1 MPVPIAPAPTM
12 PTPISA
18 PAAEL
23 TTVLLGRRARL
34 TTLEAG
40 FPLFEKGSDT
50 FGVVRGAS
58 RLALQL
64 LLVIELRLEIDAKRA
79 VEGALDETEA
89 ARRLRGEV
97 CRRGQRS
104 LREPSRL
111 DDAIDHSPLVRLL

>member
-23 TTVLLGRRARL
+23 TRVTRGKRARL

-64 LLVIELRLEIDAKRA
+64 LLVIELRFEIDAKRP
-79 VEGALDETEA
+79 VERALDETNA
-89 ARRLRGEV
+89 ARRLGREV
-97 CRRGQRS
+97 RRR
-104 LREPSRL
+104 
-111 DDAIDHSPLVRLL
+111 